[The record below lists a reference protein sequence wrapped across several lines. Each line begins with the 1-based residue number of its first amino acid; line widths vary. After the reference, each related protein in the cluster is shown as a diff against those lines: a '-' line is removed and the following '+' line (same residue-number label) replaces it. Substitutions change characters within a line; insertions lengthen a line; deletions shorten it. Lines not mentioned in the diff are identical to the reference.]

1 MDRDDKVRRHASDR
15 WSCCARDIE
24 PARISERTW
33 GILRLIYIDNHNDGK
48 TPRSAYQR
56 VLADVERRAEVLN
69 NTATVEAGNEL
80 LASWGGSA

>member
-1 MDRDDKVRRHASDR
+1 MDRDDKVRSHASG